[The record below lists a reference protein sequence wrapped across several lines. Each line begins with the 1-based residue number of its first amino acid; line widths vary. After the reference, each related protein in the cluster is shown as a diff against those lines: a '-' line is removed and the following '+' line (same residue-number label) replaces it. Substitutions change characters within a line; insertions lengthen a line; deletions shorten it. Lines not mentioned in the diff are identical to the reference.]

1 MIQPTGKRY
10 TQTFR
15 VPQDIQSEISVMM
28 NDNEKAQKQV
38 RKYRASYW
46 ANNAVDEDFAKI
58 LGKGDNLNYPSYD

>member
-1 MIQPTGKRY
+1 
-10 TQTFR
+10 
-15 VPQDIQSEISVMM
+15 MM

-58 LGKGDNLNYPSYD
+58 VGKDNLNEPSYD

>member
-1 MIQPTGKRY
+1 
-10 TQTFR
+10 